1 MSDVKSSTPYEIF
14 LQSDAGAK
22 IGGGIMPGWGH
33 LIGGVAGLGVGAI
46 ASIFKTKNAQRALDA
61 A

>member
-1 MSDVKSSTPYEIF
+1 MDAVNSSTPYEIF

-33 LIGGVAGLGVGAI
+33 AIGGVAGLLIGGI
-46 ASIFKTKNAQRALDA
+46 ASRLKTNAAKESLRKA
-61 A
+61 